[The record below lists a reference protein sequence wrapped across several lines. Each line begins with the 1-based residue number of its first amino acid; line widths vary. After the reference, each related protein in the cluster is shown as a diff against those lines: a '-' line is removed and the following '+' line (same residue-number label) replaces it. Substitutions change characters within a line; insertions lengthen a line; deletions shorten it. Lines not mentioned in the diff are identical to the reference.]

1 MEISSKADSS
11 FGESLALIESK
22 NGNKIV
28 YVKDGNPIK
37 SFECENDEVV
47 KLIPN
52 VSKERQVLYVS
63 EQSGSGKS
71 YFIMEY
77 VQKYQKL
84 FPKNDVI
91 LFSGLDKDEGSL
103 NKIKDL
109 KRFKI
114 YEDDFLSEDFPAEN
128 FKDSFVL
135 FDDLESID
143 NEFISKR

>member
-1 MEISSKADSS
+1 MGNTCLQEVVHAGSKYA
-11 FGESLALIESK
+11 
-22 NGNKIV
+22 IV
-28 YVKDGNPIK
+28 FVKDGNPIK

-77 VQKYQKL
+77 VKKYQKL

-91 LFSGLDKDEGSL
+91 LFSGLDEDEGSL
-103 NKIKDL
+103 D
-109 KRFKI
+109 
-114 YEDDFLSEDFPAEN
+114 
-128 FKDSFVL
+128 
-135 FDDLESID
+135 
-143 NEFISKR
+143 